1 MPQELSPRTA
11 PWLEMLTPEVVVRLQ
26 ANHVTQAPLK
36 GTRNERDFEPVCK
49 LFLPWA
55 SGTWLLT
62 EMEDDGLAF
71 GLADLGFGTPE
82 LGYISLDE
90 IWEVKGPGGLR
101 VERDIHWKATK
112 PLSQYATESR
122 QLGYIPV

>member
-1 MPQELSPRTA
+1 MDLNALLGVEAVQQL
-11 PWLEMLTPEVVVRLQ
+11 L
-26 ANHVTQAPLK
+26 ANGREQAPLK
-36 GTRNERDFEPVCK
+36 GTRNERDFQPVCK
-49 LFLPWA
+49 LFLPLT

-62 EMEDDGLAF
+62 EMEGDGLAF

-101 VERDIHWKATK
+101 VERDIHWTAKKT
-112 PLSQYATESR
+112 LSEYATESR
-122 QLGYIPV
+122 QHGYIKA

>member
-1 MPQELSPRTA
+1 MEWVKVIPAEDAQ
-11 PWLEMLTPEVVVRLQ
+11 RLI
-26 ANHVTQAPLK
+26 ANHQEQLSLK
-36 GTRNERDFEPVCK
+36 GTRGERDFEPVVK
-49 LFLPWA
+49 LFLPWT

-62 EMEDDGLAF
+62 EMDPEGGLCF

-90 IWEVKGPGGLR
+90 IWEVVGPGGLR

-112 PLSQYATESR
+112 TISAYATEAR
-122 QLGYIPV
+122 EIGFIQA

>member
-1 MPQELSPRTA
+1 MQIIR
-11 PWLEMLTPEVVVRLQ
+11 MLGVEAAQQLV
-26 ANHVTQAPLK
+26 ANHKEQLPLK

-49 LFLPWA
+49 LFLPWT

-62 EMEDDGLAF
+62 ELDDEYIAF
-71 GLADLGFGTPE
+71 GLADLGMGEPE

-90 IWEVKGPGGLR
+90 IYDIVGPGGLR

-112 PLSQYATESR
+112 PLSAYASESR
-122 QLGYIPV
+122 QLGRINA

>member
-1 MPQELSPRTA
+1 MEWINILGTDAVQQLHANFKEQE
-11 PWLEMLTPEVVVRLQ
+11 
-26 ANHVTQAPLK
+26 PLK
-36 GTRNERDFEPVCK
+36 GTRRERDFEPVCK
-49 LFLPWA
+49 LFLPWT

-62 EMEDDGLAF
+62 EMDEDGLAF

-90 IWEVKGPGGLR
+90 IWEVVGPGGLR

-112 PLSQYATESR
+112 PISAYATESR
-122 QLGYIPV
+122 QHGFIRA

>member
-1 MPQELSPRTA
+1 MDLVALLGREALDQLLANGKEQE
-11 PWLEMLTPEVVVRLQ
+11 
-26 ANHVTQAPLK
+26 PLK
-36 GTRNERDFEPVCK
+36 GSRAERDFHPVLK
-49 LFLPWA
+49 LFLPWT

-62 EMEDDGLAF
+62 EIDSDGLAF

-90 IWEVKGPGGLR
+90 IWEVSGPGGLR

-112 PLSQYATESR
+112 PLSEYAMESR
-122 QLGYIPV
+122 QRGYIAA

>member
-1 MPQELSPRTA
+1 MDLVALLGREALDRLLANGKEQEPFRGSRA
-11 PWLEMLTPEVVVRLQ
+11 
-26 ANHVTQAPLK
+26 
-36 GTRNERDFEPVCK
+36 ERDFTPVCK
-49 LFLPWA
+49 IFLPWT

-62 EMEDDGLAF
+62 EIDSDGLAF

-90 IWEVKGPGGLR
+90 ISEVKGPGGLR

-112 PLSQYATESR
+112 PLSEYATDSR
-122 QLGYIPV
+122 TLGFIRA

>member
-1 MPQELSPRTA
+1 MDVIALLGVEAAQQLVLNHKEQE
-11 PWLEMLTPEVVVRLQ
+11 
-26 ANHVTQAPLK
+26 PLK
-36 GTRNERDFEPVCK
+36 GTRQERDYEPVCK
-49 LFLPWA
+49 LFLPWT

-62 EMEDDGLAF
+62 EMDDDGLAF

-90 IWEVKGPGGLR
+90 IWEVVGPGGLH

-112 PLSQYATESR
+112 SLSAYATESR
-122 QLGYIPV
+122 QLGYIKA